1 MNFQTF
7 VIYLAAGFF
16 LLYGIA
22 FTIDPGEMAR
32 LVTGGGPDG
41 VSALVDFRA
50 TYGGMTVAVG
60 AMLFYLHAIDQIRP
74 SLVIVVMVLSC
85 MAITRS
91 IGLYAD
97 GEGNF
102 LMYTYLVLEVVG
114 SGLALLALRL
124 IQDRTQ

>member
-22 FTIDPGEMAR
+22 FTIYPGEMAR
-32 LVTGGGPDG
+32 LVTESEPVG

-60 AMLFYLHAIDQIRP
+60 VMLFYLHSIGQVRP
-74 SLVIVVMVLSC
+74 SLVIVVLVLSC
-85 MAITRS
+85 MAITRT
-91 IGLYAD
+91 IGLYVD
-97 GEGNF
+97 GAGNF
-102 LMYTYLVLEVVG
+102 LMYAYLVLEIIG
-114 SGLALLALRL
+114 SGLGVFALRAMR
-124 IQDRTQ
+124 DNNH